1 MIVVDKKGRLHW
13 NIFWTQMRLVSSERA
28 QAAINAQK
36 RGSLAWQWVK
46 FDTFL
51 DWAQMMH
58 KHSQEMSEAF
68 FAGCCQAR
76 QFKGHA
82 PTSTHGE
89 LQKNPNKLAELDRLG
104 AARSWS
110 DGTWWAPKGPK
121 RPWNDGWLER
131 ALLVIQLETALDLV
145 SSKRAQVFSFR
156 RTLEWPK
163 LNNMGSGL
171 SD

>member
-1 MIVVDKKGRLHW
+1 MLRKGDPWHDSGW
-13 NIFWTQMRLVSSERA
+13 NFTHFWT
-28 QAAINAQK
+28 
-36 RGSLAWQWVK
+36 W
-46 FDTFL
+46 
-51 DWAQMMH
+51 WAQMMH

-131 ALLVIQLETALDLV
+131 ALFFPLGNKIGNGIGLGELQKGPSFFFQKDPGMTKVEQYGERPFWLNAMRHWASFKSNTQTR
-145 SSKRAQVFSFR
+145 KR
-156 RTLEWPK
+156 EWRAW
-163 LNNMGSGL
+163 L
-171 SD
+171 